1 MKEID
6 DLRFLIASARGLDM
20 ISPIAAD
27 ILQKKVDELENSMNI
42 KIEGARIPVS
52 SNAVRINHCL
62 SQTGTSKTVSKGH

>member
-1 MKEID
+1 
-6 DLRFLIASARGLDM
+6 M